1 MRRHT
6 AALALALCALAG
18 LARGEER
25 VLELDD
31 GETLRYSVR
40 RHAPEAQLLAPGD
53 RVAPTSALNAAKLLH
68 RYLVE
73 GDIEEAALLSN
84 SPKRRYEVYREFR
97 ASVGEDEFKRVFG
110 QYFYPEN
117 RLLAEI
123 AIGRHRLL
131 IWRLRENGHLA
142 GQYYVETEGR
152 YLMDDVPS
160 DERTRLRRVLEA
172 YRAGK
177 ATD

>member
-1 MRRHT
+1 MRALA
-6 AALALALCALAG
+6 AALVLCALAG

-25 VLELDD
+25 ALELDD
-31 GETLRYSVR
+31 GETLRYRVH
-40 RHAPEAQLLAPGD
+40 RHAPDAHLLAPG
-53 RVAPTSALNAAKLLH
+53 VHLAPTSALNAAKLLH
-68 RYLVE
+68 RHLVE

-97 ASVGEDEFKRVFG
+97 ASIGEDEFKRVFG
-110 QYFYPEN
+110 QYFDPEN

-123 AIGRHRLL
+123 AIGRYRLL
-131 IWRLRENGHLA
+131 IWRLRGNGHLA
-142 GQYYVETEGR
+142 GQYYAETEGR
-152 YLMDDVPS
+152 FLMDDVPS

-177 ATD
+177 AAD